1 MLLDRSKYSML
12 TIRQDCRFIIG
23 EGLKTITKNIVARQL
38 LQHSVCQQL
47 GPLFIGSLGEMGGVF
62 QGIEFCNRNTPVER
76 RVHLCIFCCMI
87 SEIREVQIYF
97 LFSLKIVL
105 IHNKCIGIFDD
116 EMKESFYFFVWEV
129 NDVIRKLLNNKFIQ
143 SHTPPTL
150 RNRTN
155 EVHSISFQAI

>member
-1 MLLDRSKYSML
+1 
-12 TIRQDCRFIIG
+12 
-23 EGLKTITKNIVARQL
+23 
-38 LQHSVCQQL
+38 
-47 GPLFIGSLGEMGGVF
+47 MGGVF